1 MTTEQKN
8 RIASLRSAGYGYTA
22 VAREL
27 GLTKSAVRSYCHKV
41 GLSGVMEKHDLLLPE
56 TRANVSNTKGSGV
69 TCKVTHIF
77 ADEPNEKA
85 LPEVIRILS
94 NVSKRREALP

>member
-27 GLTKSAVRSYCHKV
+27 GLTKSAVCSYCHKV
-41 GLSGVMEKHDLLLPE
+41 GLAGVMEKQDLLLPE
-56 TRANVSNTKGSGV
+56 SRVNVTNTKGSGV
-69 TCKVTHIF
+69 TCKGTHVF
-77 ADEPNEKA
+77 ADEPNENVV
-85 LPEVIRILS
+85 PEVIRILS
-94 NVSKRREALP
+94 NVSKRQE

>member
-1 MTTEQKN
+1 MTTEQKSK
-8 RIASLRSAGYGYTA
+8 IVSLRNAGYGYAA
-22 VAREL
+22 VAKEI
-27 GLTKSAVRSYCHKV
+27 GMSKSAVRKYCQDV

-56 TRANVSNTKGSGV
+56 SRANVDDTKGSVV
-69 TCKVTHIF
+69 TCKVTHVF
-77 ADEPNEKA
+77 AEEPNEKA